1 MVLVGPMRRTRIPL
15 ALVISRYFLYVLV
28 AALLALGI
36 PLGVFGGQMQSGT
49 VLVANYGETHLDEV
63 ASVLASQSSFD
74 PSGIPSAYR
83 YARFGA
89 DGGLLESD
97 MGGRRL
103 DAARTLAVGRG
114 GGDIRPTTSGSSFY
128 AAVDLPDG
136 GRCVLCYDIVP
147 QWADKGL
154 RDALPNP
161 QDLLMWSI
169 LLPLVAAV
177 TLIALRA
184 GRVLTRK
191 MAPLVRAAEVVG
203 RQDLEAPVGK
213 SDVAEVDDVLRA
225 MEEMRLSLK
234 DSLEAQRAAERRAR
248 EQVAAL
254 AHDLKTPL
262 TVALG
267 NAELLAED
275 VGEGRLGDEQA
286 TCVRAIRDATLSM
299 DAFVGRIV
307 EASRGHAEVLD
318 LAPVDPAALADG
330 LEGEVGR
337 LVSAHGLKF
346 ETSREPSF
354 RGLCDAVARRE
365 LPKPRW
371 DGDALARAVL
381 NLAGN
386 ACEHAGGG
394 RVTLAFSSDSQHLAI
409 AVEDDGEGFS
419 PDVLAHGAERFWRG
433 DASRTS
439 GAGSH
444 FGLGL
449 SIASD
454 VASAH
459 GGRLELSNRE
469 DGGGAALGAR
479 AAIVLPLAQAGG
491 VAPMASVNVG

>member
-28 AALLALGI
+28 VAVLSTAI
-36 PLGVFGGQMQSGT
+36 PTGVFAWQLQSGN
-49 VLVANYGETHLDEV
+49 VLAANYGETHLDEV
-63 ASVLASQSSFD
+63 RAVLASKSPFDSSD
-74 PSGIPSAYR
+74 IPSAYR
-83 YARFGA
+83 YARFGPA
-89 DGGLLESD
+89 DELLESD

-103 DAARTLAVGRG
+103 DVARVLAAGRE
-114 GGDIRPTTSGSSFY
+114 GGDSRPMESGSSFY
-128 AAVDLPDG
+128 ATVELPDG

-147 QWADKGL
+147 QWSDKGV
-154 RDALPNP
+154 RDALPDP
-161 QDLLMWSI
+161 QGLLLWAV
-169 LLPLVAAV
+169 LLPFAATV
-177 TLIALRA
+177 SLIALRA

-191 MAPLVRAAEVVG
+191 MAPLVQAAEAVG
-203 RQDLEAPVGK
+203 RQDLDVPVGK
-213 SDVAEVDDVLRA
+213 SDVVEVDDVLRA
-225 MEEMRLSLK
+225 MEGMRLSLRR
-234 DSLEAQRAAERRAR
+234 SLEAQRAAEQRGRD
-248 EQVAAL
+248 QVAAL

-267 NAELLAED
+267 NAELLDED
-275 VGEGRLGDEQA
+275 AARGRLGGEQA
-286 TCVRAIRDATLSM
+286 ACVRAIRDATLSM

-337 LVSAHGLKF
+337 LVSAHGLLF
-346 ETSREPSF
+346 GVSREPSF
-354 RGLCDAVARRE
+354 RGLCDAIARGE
-365 LPKPRW
+365 VPTPRW
-371 DGDALARAVL
+371 DEDALARAVL
-381 NLAGN
+381 NLADN
-386 ACEHAGGG
+386 ACEHARGG
-394 RVTLAFSSDSQHLAI
+394 RVTLVLSGDSRGISI

-419 PDVLAHGAERFWRG
+419 PDVLAHGAERFWRE
-433 DASRTS
+433 DKSRTS

-479 AAIVLPLAQAGG
+479 AAIVLPLA
-491 VAPMASVNVG
+491 